1 MKKVL
6 IGLTLF
12 VLLMVLG
19 GLYHFLATEKEANR
33 LGTAT
38 RKLEIGSSIFE
49 VEIAD
54 DSVEQ
59 SRGLSGRSSLPEN
72 QGMLF
77 VFSDQAIRS
86 FWMRGM
92 NFPLDII
99 WISGDE
105 IIGFSENLPPANSID
120 YPLFSPPAPVDKVL
134 EINAGLVKK
143 FGIKIG
149 DGIVLR

>member
-77 VFSDQAIRS
+77 VFSEAC
-86 FWMRGM
+86 
-92 NFPLDII
+92 
-99 WISGDE
+99 E
-105 IIGFSENLPPANSID
+105 
-120 YPLFSPPAPVDKVL
+120 
-134 EINAGLVKK
+134 
-143 FGIKIG
+143 
-149 DGIVLR
+149 